1 LITAPGKGTI
11 SYLGFLENEL
21 FIEPGKPLFSIIPEQ
36 GKLMARAELPIFASG
51 KVKVGQQVNIR
62 LENYPFEQFG
72 LLHGSITS
80 ISEIPNENKYFVTI
94 ELPQKL
100 ITSQNK
106 TIAFK
111 QQLTG
116 TTEIIT
122 EDLRLLER
130 FFYQFRKLV
139 QVRAQG

>member
-1 LITAPGKGTI
+1 MITAPGKGTI

>member
-1 LITAPGKGTI
+1 
-11 SYLGFLENEL
+11 
-21 FIEPGKPLFSIIPEQ
+21 
-36 GKLMARAELPIFASG
+36 MARAELPIFSSG

-72 LLHGSITS
+72 LLRGSITS

-106 TIAFK
+106 AIAFK

-130 FFYQFRKLV
+130 FFYQFRRLV
-139 QVRAQG
+139 KT